1 MVVFSLLAGFVLATG
16 TAVISTVATRD
27 VAQTLR
33 ETVVE
38 LEQHEL
44 AGLATDSAA
53 AKRRAELFQSI
64 VVVMA
69 IAASVLSG
77 AGALLLIRRKKD
89 LNTLVTVC
97 AWTRR
102 VKLND
107 SWVTFEEY
115 LQARFNLQFTHGIS
129 EEAAEKLR
137 QEVIQLAEADAIK
150 FGLRPDS
157 TPPFEDLAVNQPQA
171 KAA

>member
-16 TAVISTVATRD
+16 TAVISAVATRD
-27 VAQTLR
+27 VTRTLHQTAA
-33 ETVVE
+33 E

-53 AKRRAELFQSI
+53 AEKRAELSQTI
-64 VVVMA
+64 VAVMA
-69 IAASVLSG
+69 IAACVLSG
-77 AGALLLIRRKKD
+77 AGALLLIRWKKELD
-89 LNTLVTVC
+89 TLVTVC

-137 QEVIQLAEADAIK
+137 QEMIELAEADSLR
-150 FGLRPDS
+150 FGSRSDS
-157 TPPFEDLAVNQPQA
+157 AAPFEDLAVHQPQA